1 MLHFLSAVYLPD
13 ERDRDVCRIH
23 IGGVRTVIYTQAK
36 EGTWKSFGI
45 FCLGWD
51 RVPGKVGIPRTRGV
65 FWRLTDCMFFFWH
78 IVYNEWLEVAAGGS
92 VVYTE

>member
-1 MLHFLSAVYLPD
+1 
-13 ERDRDVCRIH
+13 
-23 IGGVRTVIYTQAK
+23 
-36 EGTWKSFGI
+36 
-45 FCLGWD
+45 LGWD

-65 FWRLTDCMFFFWH
+65 FWRLADCMFFFWH